1 MVDKELFKAII
12 DTYGRDV
19 YTLGELF
26 DILRGSGFSPVE
38 AQNIVRDAINDG
50 HIGRVMFRKLRRNMP
65 KRSSFV
71 VLSVNNKKNTEIY
84 GKV

>member
-1 MVDKELFKAII
+1 MIDKELFKAII

-38 AQNIVRDAINDG
+38 AQSIVRKAINDG
-50 HIGRVMFRKLRRNMP
+50 HIGRVTFRKLRRNMP

-71 VLSVNNKKNTEIY
+71 VLSVDNRKKSEIY